1 MRLSPRACS
10 RPEQG
15 GGPPR
20 RENLQRSGRE
30 EAGLPAG
37 EIFSPRRL
45 RVASAGS
52 KAERDKQGT
61 GLRQPG
67 QGTEWRIAG
76 APVASFD
83 GRSRDQRFLVSQYG
97 TADRWRGRSDDKIRI
112 WSESWHCGSRRRQ
125 CCEGARPPVTRNS
138 CRGNSEQRAHVTA
151 EIEER
156 WWGDEQVGTETDARQ
171 PARFIAAEIFAAS
184 RNLSVLAGLNSAR
197 GCRRAPGSSRTVKGG
212 KGESAG

>member
-1 MRLSPRACS
+1 M
-10 RPEQG
+10 
-15 GGPPR
+15 
-20 RENLQRSGRE
+20 
-30 EAGLPAG
+30 PAG

-45 RVASAGS
+45 RVGSAGS

-125 CCEGARPPVTRNS
+125 RCEGARPPVTRNS

-156 WWGDEQVGTETDARQ
+156 WRGDEQVGTETDARQ

-197 GCRRAPGSSRTVKGG
+197 GCRQAPGSSRTVKGG